1 MDISILAWVA
11 IIVVALYFFRK
22 VEAISKGPE
31 PTGRSTKGKQIPDWL
46 VDRWKAQEDGEA
58 GFPGWFSDAPSERQ
72 IEVLKES
79 GWPISKHLTKGTA
92 SDLIGLGYTA
102 DADEVEVAKFF
113 KRNRRN
119 LSQTEGREIV
129 RQLTNSPEMQEAW
142 HSRPPSALIK
152 AQLKFL
158 GVKLPKGASHEAAL
172 DLLAEAEPTEEQETL
187 WEQIEYAYDEFVD
200 PDSRDL
206 YEIKKPTPNQ
216 VVEATKAIVAD
227 GEDPDDPDSIAE
239 KLIELYPALEK
250 A

>member
-1 MDISILAWVA
+1 MDIKILAWVIV
-11 IIVVALYFFRK
+11 IIVALYFLK
-22 VEAISKGPE
+22 KAETASKE
-31 PTGRSTKGKQIPDWL
+31 PKSTGRSTKGKQVPEWL

-58 GFPGWFSDAPSERQ
+58 GFPKWFADAPTERQ
-72 IEVLKES
+72 IEVLKEA

-92 SDLIGLGYTA
+92 SDLIGLGYAA

-119 LSQTEGREIV
+119 LCQTEGREIV
-129 RQLTNSPEMQEAW
+129 RQLQNSPEMQSAW
-142 HSRPPSALIK
+142 NTRPPNALIK

-158 GVKLPKGASHEAAL
+158 GIKLPKEASHEAAL
-172 DLLAEAEPTEEQETL
+172 DLLMEAEPTEEQETL
-187 WEQIEYAYDEFVD
+187 WEQIEYAYGEFID
-200 PDSRDL
+200 PESNESYD
-206 YEIKKPTPNQ
+206 IKKPTPNQ